1 LQALVCIALAQHY
14 RLWRATKHLLKGV
27 ALHPMVDAYKNVP
40 RDLFANRL
48 PPRGPRLIHLQ
59 HAATAQA
66 MFASRSAPIGADV
79 ASVQA
84 PELQSTLN
92 SDLAMRGCDI
102 AESATWTELVAD
114 MRVLVPWVPLF
125 RDRAVSDASPGA
137 VDVSQSWNTAAE
149 RYLVIPIA
157 LMLREL
163 TARIVRGI
171 YAIFVGL
178 ALLLAYQMAFPA
190 YPRRAMMAV
199 TWAYMFVGVST
210 AVATAVSVER
220 DAVMSRLAGTAAGKI
235 EWDAAFLQRTVL
247 PILFA
252 LLTLFA
258 VQFPGAGNTL
268 LNWLRPM
275 QTALP

>member
-1 LQALVCIALAQHY
+1 
-14 RLWRATKHLLKGV
+14 
-27 ALHPMVDAYKNVP
+27 M
-40 RDLFANRL
+40 
-48 PPRGPRLIHLQ
+48 IHLQ

-66 MFASRSAPIGADV
+66 TFASRGAPIGPDV
-79 ASVQA
+79 ATVQA
-84 PELQSTLN
+84 PSLQATLN
-92 SDLAMRGCDI
+92 RELAIGGCHI
-102 AESATWTELVAD
+102 AGSETWAEIVTD
-114 MRVLVPWVPLF
+114 MRVLVAWVPLF
-125 RDRAVSDASPGA
+125 RDRAASETTPGPA
-137 VDVSQSWNTAAE
+137 DPMASWNVAAE
-149 RYLVIPIA
+149 RYLAIGIA

-171 YAIFVGL
+171 YAIFAGL
-178 ALLLAYQMAFPA
+178 MLLLAYQVSFPA

-199 TWAYMFVGVST
+199 TWAYVAVG
-210 AVATAVSVER
+210 VATAIATVVSIER
-220 DAVMSRLAGTAAGKI
+220 DAVMSRLAGTSAGKI